1 MNSRLEFLKDK
12 IDKKPKKPSGI
23 DAYIMEES
31 EAWGNAAWMDVQIRS
46 SWRSV
51 HEAWTMEQRSNDA
64 AAKDAQM

>member
-1 MNSRLEFLKDK
+1 VCIRNEAKVKLCSSEGLPNQAR
-12 IDKKPKKPSGI
+12 
-23 DAYIMEES
+23 MEES